1 MEITHEKSSHGR
13 LRGHNP
19 SRIVGTVK
27 TAGEALGDD
36 LDPTL
41 TFPIPGA
48 AGMPPGRMHVLALRP
63 GGARD
68 YPMPLL
74 ATARNVGIVSIRVG
88 TVVPVV
94 RFALDVD
101 RRLPVDQP
109 LPPGVGPGPED
120 WGSAEKPEASAKT
133 VMPVETMMPAET
145 VMPVGSTMPM
155 PPALLTSGPA
165 HSATV
170 ISKTTA
176 NFVYITSFDYHVVAA
191 EFTLAAYA
199 VPP

>member
-1 MEITHEKSSHGR
+1 
-13 LRGHNP
+13 
-19 SRIVGTVK
+19 
-27 TAGEALGDD
+27 
-36 LDPTL
+36 
-41 TFPIPGA
+41 
-48 AGMPPGRMHVLALRP
+48 
-63 GGARD
+63 
-68 YPMPLL
+68 MPLL
-74 ATARNVGIVSIRVG
+74 TTARNVWIVSIRVG

-94 RFALDVD
+94 RFALDID

-120 WGSAEKPEASAKT
+120 WSSAEKPEASAKT
-133 VMPVETMMPAET
+133 VMPVET

-155 PPALLTSGPA
+155 PPPALLTSGPA

-176 NFVYITSFDYHVVAA
+176 SFVYITSFDYYAVAA